1 MGFNDFLGNAP
12 IVETIRRQLT
22 GQRLPNSLLFA
33 GTQGIGK
40 WTLAHFLSKALN
52 CHNLEYDFCGY
63 CSSCRKIEAK
73 SHLDIKNY
81 TPDGQFIKIDP
92 MRELRREVF
101 FRPSEG
107 KRRVF
112 IIDQAER
119 LNEEA
124 GNCILKTLEE
134 PPESSVLILVTAKPN
149 ELLPTIRSRCQHY
162 RFARLPSEEIE
173 GLLASRTQ
181 HTPEDRRLLSRIS
194 EGSLGIAL
202 NLDLGDH
209 RLQRQEMISLLEN
222 CSRKF
227 LYSGAAR
234 YINLLVDKR
243 SSDQFE
249 GKMKI
254 LYGLLRDLHLLKIDP
269 DMQSIMNVDIRSKL
283 LALCPFFSFARIVEG
298 ARSLDHIESGARRNL
313 NRNLAV
319 DQLVLRLSG
328 AVD

>member
-1 MGFNDFLGNAP
+1 
-12 IVETIRRQLT
+12 
-22 GQRLPNSLLFA
+22 
-33 GTQGIGK
+33 
-40 WTLAHFLSKALN
+40 
-52 CHNLEYDFCGY
+52 
-63 CSSCRKIEAK
+63 
-73 SHLDIKNY
+73 
-81 TPDGQFIKIDP
+81 

-101 FRPSEG
+101 FMPFEG

-112 IIDQAER
+112 IIDKAER

-124 GNCILKTLEE
+124 SNCILKTLEE

-149 ELLPTIRSRCQHY
+149 DLLPTIRSRCQHY
-162 RFARLPSEEIE
+162 HFAQLPSEEIE

-194 EGSLGIAL
+194 EGSLGTAL
-202 NLDLGDH
+202 NIDLDNH

-227 LYSGAAR
+227 LYSSAAR
-234 YINLLVDKR
+234 FINLLVDKR
-243 SSDQFE
+243 TSDQFE
-249 GKMKI
+249 GKVKI

-269 DMQSIMNVDIRSKL
+269 ETQLIVNVDIRSKL
-283 LALCPFFSFARIVEG
+283 LTLCPFFSFGRIVEG

-328 AVD
+328 ALD